1 MKNSKQWLGSLAAA
15 SLLLTGCAAA
25 AGTADAGTPD
35 AGAAAPA
42 AVRPVASA
50 PASPAPAVSGDH
62 SGEHSGGHHG
72 TESSAPAEGSE
83 RGPSDAA
90 AMICGK
96 QTKDNISA
104 ILDLEAAP
112 HTVTNWADKVFTCT
126 YHLAEGPLV
135 ISVKESADPK
145 SARNY
150 FDALKSEVGDST
162 PIKGLANLGFPAY
175 QTEDGS
181 VVFLKDNMTLH
192 VNATD
197 LPSVVGPDSIAPTSF
212 AYQTA
217 TTILAC
223 WKEHP

>member
-1 MKNSKQWLGSLAAA
+1 MKNSKQWLGSLAAV

-25 AGTADAGTPD
+25 AGTVDAGTSD

-50 PASPAPAVSGDH
+50 PASPPDASDGPSE
-62 SGEHSGGHHG
+62 EHSGGHHG
-72 TESSAPAEGSE
+72 TESSAPAEDGDT
-83 RGPSDAA
+83 GPSDAA
-90 AMICGK
+90 AMVCGQ

-104 ILDLEAAP
+104 ILDLNAAP

-135 ISVKESADPK
+135 ISVKESADPT

-175 QTEDGS
+175 QTDDGS

-197 LPSVVGPDSIAPTSF
+197 LPPAVGPDSIAPTSF

>member
-1 MKNSKQWLGSLAAA
+1 MKNRNQWLGSLAAV

-25 AGTADAGTPD
+25 AGAADAGP
-35 AGAAAPA
+35 AAPET
-42 AVRPVASA
+42 VRPVASV
-50 PASPAPAVSGDH
+50 PAAPAPAEPVGPSED
-62 SGEHSGGHHG
+62 HSGGHHG
-72 TESSAPAEGSE
+72 TESSAPASDAET
-83 RGPSDAA
+83 GPSDAA
-90 AMICGK
+90 SMVCGK
-96 QTKDNISA
+96 QTKDNISS
-104 ILDLEAAP
+104 ILGLKDAP

-126 YHLAEGPLV
+126 YHLADGPLV

-150 FDALKSEVGDST
+150 FDALKTEVRDST

-175 QTEDGS
+175 QTENGS

-197 LPSVVGPDSIAPTSF
+197 LPPAVGKDKIEPTSF

-223 WKEHP
+223 WTAHP

>member
-1 MKNSKQWLGSLAAA
+1 MKNRRHWLGALSAA

-25 AGTADAGTPD
+25 AGTTA
-35 AGAAAPA
+35 AGAADPVTAT
-42 AVRPVASA
+42 PVASA
-50 PASPAPAVSGDH
+50 PASPPPTAAGGSSQGHSGD
-62 SGEHSGGHHG
+62 HHG
-72 TESSAPAEGSE
+72 TESAASAEEVAT
-83 RGPSDAA
+83 GPSDAA
-90 AMICGK
+90 LMVCGK
-96 QTKDNISA
+96 QTKDNISS

-135 ISVKESADPK
+135 ISVQESANPK

-150 FDALKSEVGDST
+150 FDALKSEVKNPT

-175 QTEDGS
+175 QTENGS

-192 VNATD
+192 VDATD
-197 LPSVVGPDSIAPTSF
+197 LPPAVGPEKIEPASF